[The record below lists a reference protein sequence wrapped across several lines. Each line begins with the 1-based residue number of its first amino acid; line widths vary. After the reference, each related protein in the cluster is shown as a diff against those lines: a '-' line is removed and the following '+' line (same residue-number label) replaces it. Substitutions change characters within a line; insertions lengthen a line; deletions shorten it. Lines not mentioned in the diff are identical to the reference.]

1 MCTFWNTVGK
11 LRLDAAITEFI
22 YVPNTIKD
30 GTYFLNIMV
39 AAIENDASPSKP
51 ILYEI
56 SK

>member
-1 MCTFWNTVGK
+1 VCTFWNTVGK
-11 LRLDAAITEFI
+11 LRLDATITEFI

-39 AAIENDASPSKP
+39 VAIENDASPSKP

>member
-11 LRLDAAITEFI
+11 LRLDAKITEFI

-39 AAIENDASPSKP
+39 AAVENDASPSKP

>member
-1 MCTFWNTVGK
+1 MFTFWNTVGK
-11 LRLDAAITEFI
+11 LRLDTKITEFI

-30 GTYFLNIMV
+30 GTYFLNIMA